1 MNRLDLNR
9 HNKEP
14 GKKKKKRLQKLVN
27 SPWEKYVKVKFR
39 ALAAR
44 YDKISELLGGRKWIN
59 EFYFKKKKKKAMEAN
74 VTHRK
79 MDGKF
84 IIK

>member
-1 MNRLDLNR
+1 M
-9 HNKEP
+9 
-14 GKKKKKRLQKLVN
+14 
-27 SPWEKYVKVKFR
+27 KVKFR